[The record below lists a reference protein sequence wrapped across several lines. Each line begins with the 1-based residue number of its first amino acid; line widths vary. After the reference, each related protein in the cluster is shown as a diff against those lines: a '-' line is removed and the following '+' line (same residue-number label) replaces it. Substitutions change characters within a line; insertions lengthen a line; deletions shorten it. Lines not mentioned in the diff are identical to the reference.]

1 MPPPASYGY
10 QYPPMLPGPDP
21 KPKNHVESTMTAEE
35 KAEAAAKRV
44 EDAYAKAGGYGWV
57 IPPPSP

>member
-1 MPPPASYGY
+1 
-10 QYPPMLPGPDP
+10 
-21 KPKNHVESTMTAEE
+21 MTAEE